1 MSSYHINYCTPRQ
14 PFWGV
19 CGAFLPALGL
29 GPELAVGGAARVI
42 VAVQHARVALLPLLH
57 AGIPT
62 HLAVPLLETDRGLE
76 AQRLPY
82 GDLTAV
88 GETLWGEDK
97 HKGREEG
104 KKERI
109 R

>member
-29 GPELAVGGAARVI
+29 GPELAVGGAARVV

-82 GDLTAV
+82 GDLAAV
-88 GETLWGEDK
+88 GEPLWGE
-97 HKGREEG
+97 GG
-104 KKERI
+104 GER
-109 R
+109 